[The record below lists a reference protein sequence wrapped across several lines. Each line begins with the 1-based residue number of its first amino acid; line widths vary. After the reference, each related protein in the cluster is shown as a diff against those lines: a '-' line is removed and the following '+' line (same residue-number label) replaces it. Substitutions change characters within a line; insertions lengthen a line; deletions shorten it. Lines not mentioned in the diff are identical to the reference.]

1 MGEDDRR
8 EVRGGM
14 VVVTIA
20 VGTAFVVVVAM
31 VIGAIAFTWDKQSEG
46 QAFDLS
52 LKGVARRGNS
62 GKERSRRIIA

>member
-31 VIGAIAFTWDKQSEG
+31 VIGAIAIYLG
-46 QAFDLS
+46 
-52 LKGVARRGNS
+52 
-62 GKERSRRIIA
+62 